1 MIHDSTV
8 CIRAGGVDCA
18 PVVPLVLVLY
28 EVRYVGHVAGTTE
41 TCLLVLF
48 FPLFMCVSCHVV
60 PYVQPR
66 LTKFLVLVWF
76 LAPGRRASL
85 TGEAAS
91 LLALHVHNDWS
102 MLSSSSHALAS
113 HRAAGVIA

>member
-48 FPLFMCVSCHVV
+48 LYLCVSAVTW
-60 PYVQPR
+60 YR
-66 LTKFLVLVWF
+66 TYNR
-76 LAPGRRASL
+76 G
-85 TGEAAS
+85 
-91 LLALHVHNDWS
+91 
-102 MLSSSSHALAS
+102 
-113 HRAAGVIA
+113 

>member
-41 TCLLVLF
+41 TCLLMLF
-48 FPLFMCVSCHVV
+48 LYVCHVV
-60 PYVQPR
+60 RTTAVDQVLGTRLVPR
-66 LTKFLVLVWF
+66 TW
-76 LAPGRRASL
+76 APSISQG
-85 TGEAAS
+85 
-91 LLALHVHNDWS
+91 
-102 MLSSSSHALAS
+102 
-113 HRAAGVIA
+113 